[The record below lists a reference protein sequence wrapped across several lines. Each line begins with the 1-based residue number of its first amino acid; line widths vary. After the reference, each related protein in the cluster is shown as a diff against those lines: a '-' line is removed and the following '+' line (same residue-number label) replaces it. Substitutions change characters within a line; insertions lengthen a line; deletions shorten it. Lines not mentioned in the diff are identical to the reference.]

1 MKLTPIDIRKQEFK
15 KVLRGYDPVEV
26 DTFMEM
32 LAGEFESLVRE
43 HKQYKESVT
52 ELETQLRDY
61 RQIEKALQQTLLQ
74 AQEATG
80 RAYEAA
86 RREADL
92 IVRDAEVKA
101 AALLDQTAAERSR
114 LEQEIRQLQGRREE
128 LVGKLRMLLATEMD
142 LLNSYSSGSADTVP
156 PADDIPR
163 SAPAR
168 DSVALD
174 DILQDLDD
182 DTPARS
188 R

>member
-15 KVLRGYDPVEV
+15 KTLRGYDPVEV

-32 LAGEFESLVRE
+32 LAGEFETLVRE

-80 RAYEAA
+80 RAYESA

-92 IVRDAEVKA
+92 IVRDAELKA
-101 AALLDQTAAERSR
+101 AAHLERAAADRGR
-114 LEQEIRQLQGRREE
+114 LEHEIRQLQARRED

-142 LLNSYSSGSADTVP
+142 LLNSLSSAGHDAPAPPEEDPRP
-156 PADDIPR
+156 PAP
-163 SAPAR
+163 R

-174 DILQDLDD
+174 DILKDLDD
-182 DTPARS
+182 DPLAHTR
-188 R
+188 

>member
-32 LAGEFESLVRE
+32 LAGEFETLVRE

-52 ELETQLRDY
+52 DLEQQLRDY

-74 AQEATG
+74 AQEATAK
-80 RAYEAA
+80 AYEAA

-92 IVRDAEVKA
+92 IVRDAETRA
-101 AALLDQTAAERSR
+101 AGLMTQAASDRSR
-114 LEQEIRQLQGRREE
+114 LHGEILELQGRREE
-128 LVGKLRMLLATEMD
+128 LVGKLRMLLSAEMD
-142 LLNSYSSGSADTVP
+142 LLNNAYGGQEQP
-156 PADDIPR
+156 PASGDQ
-163 SAPAR
+163 PAAGSR

-174 DILQDLDD
+174 DILRDLDD
-182 DTPARS
+182 DPLAHTR
-188 R
+188 